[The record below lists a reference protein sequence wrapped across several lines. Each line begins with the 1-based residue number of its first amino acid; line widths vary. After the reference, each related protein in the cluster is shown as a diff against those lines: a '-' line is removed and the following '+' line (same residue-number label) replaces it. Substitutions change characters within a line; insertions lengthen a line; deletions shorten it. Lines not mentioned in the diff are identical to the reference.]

1 MQEKTRGQN
10 IDPSQSYGQMNFQK
24 IQIHRGDPVN
34 LKNYD
39 FIFTITLARIKILT
53 SSFFLAFS
61 LTDTL
66 HLTPK
71 TLKSEKKKNLIL

>member
-1 MQEKTRGQN
+1 
-10 IDPSQSYGQMNFQK
+10 MNFQK

-71 TLKSEKKKNLIL
+71 TLKSETKKIWSYKGGPILQFCSALGL